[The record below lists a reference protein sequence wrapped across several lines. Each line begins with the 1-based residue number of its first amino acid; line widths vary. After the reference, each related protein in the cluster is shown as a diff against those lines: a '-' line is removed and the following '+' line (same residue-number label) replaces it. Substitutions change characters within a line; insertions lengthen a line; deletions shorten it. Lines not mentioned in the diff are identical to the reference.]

1 MEGHLAW
8 TAYAALG
15 AAAEAVALA
24 CQAFPCLE
32 HHTVPWA
39 AAEGQTWLEPQQVL
53 LVDVQG
59 TAEVA
64 ESGAA
69 VVDLAG
75 RSSSCRL
82 EVRILAC
89 CRAEAVE
96 I

>member
-1 MEGHLAW
+1 MEGRLAW

-15 AAAEAVALA
+15 VVAETVALA

-32 HHTVPWA
+32 RHIVPWA
-39 AAEGQTWLEPQQVL
+39 AAEGQTWLELQQVL
-53 LVDVQG
+53 PVDVQG

-69 VVDLAG
+69 VVDLAA

-89 CRAEAVE
+89 CRAEAVG